1 MTLIRLIII
10 YGTFDL
16 NIEVENEK
24 GESSETIISTAEYII
39 SGLNEDDIQFTH
51 SKYNKIYSELINY
64 FNEHESIPEEKYFV
78 QHHDPEISQTVS
90 QLLSE
95 KHQLSDWTK
104 KNIFVPTET
113 EKLEDLVE
121 EAIIRLKSKVVKLK
135 IEKMLEQM
143 KSIEFTIDE
152 RVKLMNDFQKLTT
165 LSIHIGKKL
174 GREC

>member
-1 MTLIRLIII
+1 MCIR
-10 YGTFDL
+10 DR

-24 GESSETIISTAEYII
+24 GESSGAIISTAEYII
-39 SGLNEDDIQFTH
+39 SELKEYDIQFTH
-51 SKYNKIYSELINY
+51 PKYNKIYSELINY

-90 QLLSE
+90 QLLSD

-104 KNIFVPTET
+104 KDIYVPTET

-135 IEKMLEQM
+135 IEKMLEKM
-143 KSIEFTIDE
+143 KSPDFTVDE
-152 RVKLMNDFQKLTT
+152 RVKHMNDFQKLNT
-165 LSIHIGKKL
+165 LSIHIDKKL